1 MKKEFRQRGI
11 VFIFPL
17 IIIAVFAA
25 TAVLANP
32 VWREGLLSL
41 IQKLQTEEETPT
53 PSPTETPSPT
63 PTPAPT
69 KTPTATPITTPTP
82 TAAPTQS
89 LSTAPPTSGY
99 SRISVN
105 SDAGTFTVSV
115 GVADISSTRVIVDT
129 SYASD
134 CRSNCPVL
142 PLASFVSKNG
152 AFAGING
159 SYFCPADYASCAG
172 KENTFDFLV
181 MNVNKTYFN
190 SDMNV
195 YSTNP
200 GVIFGEGYVRFV
212 GAIQEWGRDT
222 SPNGVLSNYPLLV
235 AGGNVNFGGSSDPKL
250 GSKGSR
256 SFVANKGNLVYIG
269 VVHSATVAE
278 AARVLKAMGVD
289 NALNLDNGGS
299 TALWWGGYQVG
310 PGRSLPNAILFKS
323 K

>member
-1 MKKEFRQRGI
+1 MKEDSAQRGV
-11 VFIFPL
+11 VFLLPL
-17 IIIAVFAA
+17 IIIAFFASA
-25 TAVLANP
+25 AVLANP
-32 VWREGLLSL
+32 AWRETLLGLFRKPEIVEVTPTPTPS
-41 IQKLQTEEETPT
+41 ETPT
-53 PSPTETPSPT
+53 PTPTATKTPT
-63 PTPAPT
+63 PTVT
-69 KTPTATPITTPTP
+69 STPTATPTQPLTTTPP
-82 TAAPTQS
+82 TA
-89 LSTAPPTSGY
+89 GY

-115 GVADISSTRVIVDT
+115 GAADISTTRVIVDT
-129 SYASD
+129 ASASD
-134 CRSNCPVL
+134 CYSNCPVL
-142 PLASFVSKNG
+142 SLASFVSKNG

-159 SYFCPADYASCAG
+159 TYFCPADYASCAG

-200 GVIFGEGYVRFV
+200 GVIFGEGYTRFV

-256 SFVANKGNLVYIG
+256 SFVANKGNTVYIG

-278 AARVLKAMGVD
+278 SARVLKAMGVD

-299 TALWWGGYQVG
+299 TALWWGGYKVG
-310 PGRSLPNAILFKS
+310 PGRNLPNVILFKAR
-323 K
+323 